1 VENRVLNHAT
11 VAQMFYDDPLQQC
24 WGHAGIPHA
33 VRVDDHDWPAG
44 TNAETR
50 GLPSLYP
57 PRTKQEPFAVQKF
70 RKQLIE
76 KPTTVVGGAESTGTH
91 EDVA

>member
-1 VENRVLNHAT
+1 MENRVLNHAT
-11 VAQMFYDDPLQQC
+11 VAQMFYDDPLQQR
-24 WGHAGIPHA
+24 WGHSRIPHA
-33 VRVDDHDWPAG
+33 VRVDDHNRPAR